1 MGHPQTIT
9 KVCKDNTIADIIAND
24 TIKQHQSHAINMQ
37 YFWIRDQKKLK
48 LSYCMEIRT
57 RKSCQLFYKN
67 HSAKHNKRVRPIYTH
82 KNKTP

>member
-1 MGHPQTIT
+1 MGHPQPMTQVCTYNKTSSGIT
-9 KVCKDNTIADIIAND
+9 TDS
-24 TIKQHQSHAINMQ
+24 IKKQQSHAINMQ